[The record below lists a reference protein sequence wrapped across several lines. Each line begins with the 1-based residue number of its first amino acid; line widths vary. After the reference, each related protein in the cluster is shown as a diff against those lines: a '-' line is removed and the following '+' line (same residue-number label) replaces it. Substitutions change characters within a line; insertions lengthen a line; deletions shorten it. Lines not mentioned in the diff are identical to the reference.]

1 MDSVNGCLCLIIIHG
16 IDSFLTLRCPA
27 FNAPP
32 NSGRQVGEIEH
43 LLSFFAKGVPSS
55 LHGSDADARSD
66 GGLKSLKINNYEM
79 WKQNVKVSRLP

>member
-1 MDSVNGCLCLIIIHG
+1 MDRANGFLCLIIIHRF
-16 IDSFLTLRCPA
+16 FLDVVLLSTLHHTLADR
-27 FNAPP
+27 
-32 NSGRQVGEIEH
+32 EIER

-79 WKQNVKVSRLP
+79 WKQRVKVGRLP